1 MEQRL
6 DLSNTDLEAFK
17 HQTLASITHT
27 RQQQLSEDK
36 LLQEE
41 IQKVLK
47 LLFHIVYL
55 KLLTNYVYRWRE
67 NCAMLRCVWKNC
79 TV

>member
-47 LLFHIVYL
+47 LLFHIVY
-55 KLLTNYVYRWRE
+55 RWRE